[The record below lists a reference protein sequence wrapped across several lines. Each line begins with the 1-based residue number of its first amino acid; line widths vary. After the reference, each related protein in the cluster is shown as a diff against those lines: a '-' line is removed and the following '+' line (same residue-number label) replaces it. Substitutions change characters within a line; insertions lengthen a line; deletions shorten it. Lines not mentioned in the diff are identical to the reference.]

1 MRQSQWLTGLAKTR
15 YFGIMSEL
23 SNSPEPKEM
32 PFVQHLLELRDRI
45 LKMALAVMIVALVA
59 MPFANQLFVLVAKPL
74 MQVLPMGAQMVSN
87 EPIGPFFTPLKLT
100 LVLSI
105 FLSMPFILYHFWAF
119 VAPGLYQHER
129 QLIYP
134 LLISSV
140 ILFYVGILFA
150 YWLVLPLVFGFMVST
165 TPVGVV
171 MMTDI
176 SRYLDFVL
184 TLFFAFGIAFQVP
197 IITIVFVWMD
207 IVTAESLSEK
217 RSYIIV
223 MAFVI
228 GMFLTPPDVI
238 SQTLLSVPIWLLFE
252 AGLVIARFLKAKQR
266 AREESTE
273 LANYPLTKNLES
285 PGKEIK

>member
-1 MRQSQWLTGLAKTR
+1 
-15 YFGIMSEL
+15 MSEL

-74 MQVLPMGAQMVSN
+74 MQVLPAGAQMVSN

-140 ILFYVGILFA
+140 VLFYIGILFA
-150 YWLVLPLVFGFMVST
+150 YWLVLPIIFGFMVST

-184 TLFFAFGIAFQVP
+184 TLFFAFGVAFQVP

-207 IVTAESLSEK
+207 IVTPESLSEK
-217 RSYIIV
+217 RPYIIV
-223 MAFVI
+223 AAFVI
-228 GMFLTPPDVI
+228 GMILTPPDVI

-252 AGLVIARFLKAKQR
+252 AGLVIARLLKAKQR
-266 AREESTE
+266 TREESTE
-273 LANYPLTKNLES
+273 LANYPLTKNLEN
-285 PGKEIK
+285 PDK

>member
-59 MPFANQLFVLVAKPL
+59 MPFANELFVLVAKPL
-74 MQVLPMGAQMVSN
+74 MQVLPTGAQMVSN

-140 ILFYVGILFA
+140 VLFYIGILFA
-150 YWLVLPLVFGFMVST
+150 YWLVLPLIFGFMVST

-184 TLFFAFGIAFQVP
+184 TLFFAFGVAFQVP

-207 IVTAESLSEK
+207 IVTPESLSEK
-217 RSYIIV
+217 RPYIIV
-223 MAFVI
+223 AAFVI
-228 GMFLTPPDVI
+228 GMILTPPDVI

-252 AGLVIARFLKAKQR
+252 AGLVVARLLKSKQR

-273 LANYPLTKNLES
+273 LANYPLTKGLEN
-285 PGKEIK
+285 PGKETK

>member
-1 MRQSQWLTGLAKTR
+1 
-15 YFGIMSEL
+15 MSEL
-23 SNSPEPKEM
+23 SNSPESKEM

-74 MQVLPMGAQMVSN
+74 MQVLPTGAQMVSN

-129 QLIYP
+129 QLVYP

-140 ILFYVGILFA
+140 VLFYIGILFA
-150 YWLVLPLVFGFMVST
+150 YWLVLPIIFGFMVST

-184 TLFFAFGIAFQVP
+184 TLFFAFGVAFQVP

-207 IVTAESLSEK
+207 IVTPESLSEK
-217 RSYIIV
+217 RPYIIV
-223 MAFVI
+223 AAFVI
-228 GMFLTPPDVI
+228 GMILTPPDVI

-252 AGLVIARFLKAKQR
+252 AGLVVARLLKTKQR
-266 AREESTE
+266 AREESTKSTE
-273 LANYPLTKNLES
+273 LANYPLTKNLEN
-285 PGKEIK
+285 PGKETK